1 MGSVNLYK
9 IDNEKQQMF
18 FQELAR
24 KMDNIDTIFLERQD
38 EHQELVTYG
47 CTLYMS
53 GRTTIKSYHG
63 IGYYK
68 SLINNQ

>member
-24 KMDNIDTIFLERQD
+24 KMDNIDTIFWKD
-38 EHQELVTYG
+38 K
-47 CTLYMS
+47 MS
-53 GRTTIKSYHG
+53 IKN
-63 IGYYK
+63 
-68 SLINNQ
+68 L